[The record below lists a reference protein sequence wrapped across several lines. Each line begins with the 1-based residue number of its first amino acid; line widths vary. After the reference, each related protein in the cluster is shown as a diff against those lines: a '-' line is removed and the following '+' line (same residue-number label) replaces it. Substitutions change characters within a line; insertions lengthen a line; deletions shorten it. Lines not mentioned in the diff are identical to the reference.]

1 MKKKGLATTDTP
13 LRRSK
18 RLMKLKADDN
28 LSETYNQQPN
38 DSSSTALLPP
48 AQPPEIMHRSGD
60 TIAVSDNDDNLEDLA
75 MEVFKNMKR
84 MLVASSED
92 PNKSGSSV
100 EQHSEVLMLDSV
112 KIPYQKTQL

>member
-18 RLMKLKADDN
+18 RLMKLKADD
-28 LSETYNQQPN
+28 ETYNQQPN

-48 AQPPEIMHRSGD
+48 AQPPEIMHRNGD
-60 TIAVSDNDDNLEDLA
+60 TTVVSNNDDNLEDLA
-75 MEVFKNMKR
+75 MEVFKNMKH

-92 PNKSGSSV
+92 PNNSGSSV

-112 KIPYQKTQL
+112 KIPHQKTQL